1 MGHLYHGYVKLPE
14 GKSCGV
20 FGDDDFIP
28 SGTIQTPS
36 VWKIHGYQ
44 QCRQV
49 SPPNC
54 EALAGRWPAVKETR
68 QFLGQV
74 RTESRG
80 FLRESGILSDSMEVG
95 AKIPWNGSMFTAR
108 SEGFPVIFIPEVLR
122 FWGVLVLRIKLLV
135 ILSKS
140 RSLRFVSNLSLPRI
154 YWIIQNSKSQT
165 ESHVI
170 SRFFPGGLKNHM

>member
-1 MGHLYHGYVKLPE
+1 MATLNYQRVNHVVFLGTMISFHRVPSKHHRSENPPATSSVDKFRRQTVKL
-14 GKSCGV
+14 
-20 FGDDDFIP
+20 
-28 SGTIQTPS
+28 
-36 VWKIHGYQ
+36 WL
-44 QCRQV
+44 
-49 SPPNC
+49 
-54 EALAGRWPAVKETR
+54 AAGRQWRET
-68 QFLGQV
+68 
-74 RTESRG
+74 EAISRPSAHRIAWISSG
-80 FLRESGILSDSMEVG
+80 IGILSDSMEVG

>member
-1 MGHLYHGYVKLPE
+1 MVSFHRV
-14 GKSCGV
+14 
-20 FGDDDFIP
+20 P
-28 SGTIQTPS
+28 SKHHRWPS
-36 VWKIHGYQ
+36 FAA
-44 QCRQV
+44 
-49 SPPNC
+49 C
-54 EALAGRWPAVKETR
+54 EAQRVAAGREGNEAI
-68 QFLGQV
+68 
-74 RTESRG
+74 SRPIAH
-80 FLRESGILSDSMEVG
+80 RIAWISGIRDSMEVG

-170 SRFFPGGLKNHM
+170 SRFFMFFPGGLKNHMSYIYIYSGRSLRP